1 MDRILYKEA
10 NGDLTCRARDF
21 DKVFPTLY
29 AYEELE
35 MTPEDIKQTLLN
47 FGSFLC
53 EITGGRMSKT
63 NYTVQAMVDEAY
75 ANFERGCDEC
85 SDRQELAEIKKE
97 LEGLKNSYQQ
107 LQEINNRT
115 FQSNM
120 AMGSDLKRLKADML
134 EFAKDV
140 AHQFGYHSHQ
150 NGRLTLTH
158 GGLATLE
165 WAFDILGW
173 ENPHPDPEN
182 ECQHEG
188 CHHYASCGTPTK
200 DGYKR
205 LCIYHFNELRA
216 KDTNVPGKKED

>member
-35 MTPEDIKQTLLN
+35 LTPEDIKQTLLN

-85 SDRQELAEIKKE
+85 SDRQELAEIREK
-97 LEGLKNSYQQ
+97 
-107 LQEINNRT
+107 
-115 FQSNM
+115 
-120 AMGSDLKRLKADML
+120 LKRYEDAEEEGRLIVLPCSIDSPVYLIHQESGQKRKPKTYRVDECDIDHFTIGETMIPMITAVSKDNEWHEL
-134 EFAKDV
+134 IDGTQEGYEYWLTREAAEAALAKD
-140 AHQFGYHSHQ
+140 
-150 NGRLTLTH
+150 N
-158 GGLATLE
+158 
-165 WAFDILGW
+165 
-173 ENPHPDPEN
+173 
-182 ECQHEG
+182 
-188 CHHYASCGTPTK
+188 
-200 DGYKR
+200 
-205 LCIYHFNELRA
+205 
-216 KDTNVPGKKED
+216 NVPGKKEG

>member
-85 SDRQELAEIKKE
+85 SDRQELAEIREKLKRYE
-97 LEGLKNSYQQ
+97 DAEEEGRLIVLPCPIGTPVYVHRHLCSGQPRGQFNGDCMFIQDCPRHGAPCPEEVREEKFNIAMRDG
-107 LQEINNRT
+107 LGKWFWLTREEAEAALPPERRNRT
-115 FQSNM
+115 
-120 AMGSDLKRLKADML
+120 
-134 EFAKDV
+134 
-140 AHQFGYHSHQ
+140 
-150 NGRLTLTH
+150 
-158 GGLATLE
+158 
-165 WAFDILGW
+165 
-173 ENPHPDPEN
+173 
-182 ECQHEG
+182 
-188 CHHYASCGTPTK
+188 
-200 DGYKR
+200 
-205 LCIYHFNELRA
+205 
-216 KDTNVPGKKED
+216 